1 MDENDALIP
10 FGLERNAVIDEHH
23 LRNRGE
29 VGEEIAGIGIR
40 VHGRTGC
47 PSFPEKK
54 SGQVLVRT
62 LESENPSQ
70 MRLGRSS
77 RTAIS
82 RRGRGECERHADG
95 RLKKRTGFGSTLEGE
110 NPSQMRLGC
119 KSCTA
124 ISRWGRGEC
133 ERHADG
139 RLKKRTGFGSTLE
152 GENPSQIRLGR
163 ELCEYLPPSRTAA

>member
-77 RTAIS
+77 RTDRKSTRLNSSHRCIS
-82 RRGRGECERHADG
+82 YAVFC
-95 RLKKRTGFGSTLEGE
+95 L
-110 NPSQMRLGC
+110 
-119 KSCTA
+119 
-124 ISRWGRGEC
+124 
-133 ERHADG
+133 
-139 RLKKRTGFGSTLE
+139 
-152 GENPSQIRLGR
+152 
-163 ELCEYLPPSRTAA
+163 

>member
-82 RRGRGECERHADG
+82 RRSRGRSERHSDG
-95 RLKKRTGFGSTLEGE
+95 RLKKRTGFGPHPGG
-110 NPSQMRLGC
+110 Q
-119 KSCTA
+119 KA
-124 ISRWGRGEC
+124 
-133 ERHADG
+133 
-139 RLKKRTGFGSTLE
+139 
-152 GENPSQIRLGR
+152 
-163 ELCEYLPPSRTAA
+163 